1 MIRALGL
8 IIFRD
13 WGMHKLRLVLTVAGI
28 ALGVAVFFAIRTN
41 NASLVTSLRSTI
53 EKLAGKSTLQ
63 IVAGEAGFSQTL
75 LEKVRSTAGVDRAE
89 PITETV
95 ATLPSGEGER
105 ILILGLDT
113 SSDLSLYT
121 GTIDQGNLIVKN
133 PLAFSNR
140 KDSVAV
146 TRSFANKHSLKD
158 GDKFSV
164 KVQSGPRDLT
174 VRGIFGEGGISDIY
188 SGDVA
193 VMDIYSAQEMFGRGD
208 HIDRIDISNLP
219 DVEVETLRSRL
230 EGWLPIGIKAIR
242 PDLRGQSLE
251 NSVAAINYGL
261 TIMSFLALT
270 ISIFIIY
277 NSFSISVSQRWKEIG
292 VLRAVGVARRQLQAM
307 FVLEALFLGAVG
319 SIVGVVAGFGL
330 AKLSVRFVG
339 DVTASFYGVA
349 PASDG
354 VGFSVVF
361 AFQAVAAGLIASLIA
376 AWVPSRAASNL
387 EPALA
392 LRNIEARES
401 ATVTGGL
408 RLIAGL
414 IFLGS
419 GLALTRF
426 ASADVGWNIQLSYSF
441 FIQFG
446 MILLVPRFIQIGG
459 WVLRPI
465 MDRLFGAEGLIAVE
479 TMVRAP
485 RRTTATV
492 IALMIGMSFV
502 ISNSAFIQ
510 SQKRAMNRSL
520 DRAVAADLLV
530 SSSNEVHSRTY
541 HFSEDTADQIKLL
554 PGIETADTVRVTS
567 VEYDGQEV
575 AIISHEM
582 RQFFEVSPDLLD
594 VGDKEKAGASTADGS
609 GVLVSTNFAARLGV
623 KMGDPLT
630 ISTPTGPL
638 VLKVVGMLDYYRSD
652 KGTLF
657 FDRTVY
663 KKYWGDSDVDYLLI
677 DVKPGTD
684 IESLR
689 TGIVSVLGGSERGF
703 IYTHD
708 EYKRWVSAVVDQFFA
723 LMYVQMFIAVCV
735 AVLGLA
741 NTMVI
746 SVSERR
752 RELGIFRA
760 VGGLRGQVSKMVM
773 LEAVAI
779 ALIGY
784 LAGVLSGLFNSYY
797 LVTAAVRI
805 IAGYS
810 LPLVFP
816 NTILLIAIPAIILIA
831 VISAAV
837 PARNAAKANVVEAI
851 GYE

>member
-1 MIRALGL
+1 MIRVLSL
-8 IIFRD
+8 IVFRD
-13 WGMHKLRLVLTVAGI
+13 WGRHKLRLVLTIAGI

-41 NASLVTSLRSTI
+41 NSTLVTSLRSTI
-53 EKLAGKSTLQ
+53 EKLAGKATVQ
-63 IVAGEAGFSQTL
+63 IVAGEAGFSQAIVD
-75 LEKVRSTAGVDRAE
+75 KVRVTPGVELAE
-89 PITETV
+89 PVTETV
-95 ATLPSGEGER
+95 ATLPSGGER

-113 SSDLSLYT
+113 ASELALYT
-121 GTIDQGNLIVKN
+121 GTIDQGTMIVKN

-140 KDSVAV
+140 KDSIAI
-146 TRSFANKHSLKD
+146 TRTFADRLSLKD
-158 GDKFSV
+158 GDKLTIN
-164 KVQSGPRDLT
+164 VQNGPRELT
-174 VRGIFGEGGISDIY
+174 VRGIFGDAGLGGIY

-208 HIDRIDISNLP
+208 HIDRIDIENTS
-219 DVEVETLRSRL
+219 DVDVETLKSRL
-230 EGWLPIGIKAIR
+230 EAWLPVGIKAVR

-251 NSVAAINYGL
+251 NSVSSMNYGL

-292 VLRAVGVARRQLQAM
+292 VLRAVGVVRRQVQLM
-307 FVLEALFLGAVG
+307 FVFEGLFLGAVG
-319 SIVGVVAGFGL
+319 SMIGVAAGYGL
-330 AKLSVRFVG
+330 ARLSVRFVG
-339 DVTASFYGVA
+339 DVTASFYGVS
-349 PASDG
+349 PASG
-354 VGFSVVF
+354 GIGFSFTF
-361 AFQAVAAGLIASLIA
+361 ALQAVAAGLIASLIA
-376 AWVPSRAASNL
+376 AWIPARAASNL
-387 EPALA
+387 EPALS
-392 LRNIEARES
+392 LRNIETRES
-401 ATVTGGL
+401 SSVAGL
-408 RLIAGL
+408 PRTIAGL
-414 IFLGS
+414 VFLLA

-426 ASADVGWNIQLSYSF
+426 APADVGSNIQLFYSF

-459 WVLRPI
+459 QVLRPV
-465 MDRLFGAEGLIAVE
+465 MDRLFGAEGLIAIE

-492 IALMIGMSFV
+492 IALMIGLSFV

-510 SQKRAMNRSL
+510 SQKKAMNRSL

-530 SSSNEVHSRTY
+530 TASNEVHSRTY
-541 HFSEDTADQIKLL
+541 HFSEATANKIKSL
-554 PGIETADTVRVTS
+554 PGVETADTVRVTS
-567 VEYDGQEV
+567 VEYGGQEV

-582 RQFFEVSPDLLD
+582 RELFKISPDLLD
-594 VGDKEKAGASTADGS
+594 VGDKDAAIASTSAGT
-609 GVLVSTNFAARLGV
+609 GVIVSTNFANRWAAKLG
-623 KMGDPLT
+623 DSITLA
-630 ISTPTGPL
+630 TPTGPL
-638 VLKVVGMLDYYRSD
+638 TLKVVGMLDYYRSD

-657 FDRTVY
+657 FDKAVY
-663 KKYWGDSDVDYLLI
+663 KKYWGDSDVDYLFI
-677 DVKPGTD
+677 NVKPGSS

-689 TGIVSVLGGSERGF
+689 SSIVFALGGSERGF

-708 EYKRWVSAVVDQFFA
+708 EYKRWVSAIIDQFFA
-723 LMYVQMFIAVCV
+723 LMYVQMFVAACV
-735 AVLGLA
+735 AMLGLA

-760 VGGLRGQVSKMVM
+760 VGGLRGQVAKMVIV
-773 LEAVAI
+773 EAVAI

-784 LAGVLSGLFNSYY
+784 LAGVLCGLFNSYY

-816 NTILLIAIPAIILIA
+816 TSVLLIAIPAIILIA

-837 PARNAAKANVVEAI
+837 PARNAARSNVVEAI
-851 GYE
+851 GCE